1 MKIAA
6 VLFILSVYY
15 IADTEQAARP
25 AGPGVHSMMHPAGPG
40 SMEEM
45 QHMTEEAMREFRRK
59 AGALGNGERAK
70 AQYNIPTDPK
80 ELYECANQDC
90 DSELIKILSIVAAC
104 SVVYLCDFRRPQ
116 GSVDTLLC

>member
-25 AGPGVHSMMHPAGPG
+25 TGPGVHSMTYPAGPG

-45 QHMTEEAMREFRRK
+45 QRKAEEAMREFQRK
-59 AGALGNGERAK
+59 AGSLGNGERAK
-70 AQYNIPTDPK
+70 VQFDVPTDPQ

-90 DSELIKILSIVAAC
+90 DSELIKI
-104 SVVYLCDFRRPQ
+104 YQ
-116 GSVDTLLC
+116 